1 MVSVRVAPEPLLA
14 RPFSGGKEPERCR
27 LPPAVRGEGHYG
39 SEPCAWAVLGRAGWY
54 DSGVGR
60 HREARRPSVPVLE
73 PDVMSPSPSLV
84 CRIVALLAV
93 LLATSA
99 GAGDA
104 QKQLPLAPPG
114 TRFDFEVI
122 ESHDAA
128 YLGDTPGH
136 MGRDGGLTCRPNV
149 ALGDGVFRT
158 KAERAVRVG
167 TITRVV
173 WDRVSGGLTVEF
185 DPEPLMRIAVGEEVW
200 IDLNPLPS
208 AERAGDGP

>member
-1 MVSVRVAPEPLLA
+1 MSPSASTV
-14 RPFSGGKEPERCR
+14 CR
-27 LPPAVRGEGHYG
+27 FAAL
-39 SEPCAWAVLGRAGWY
+39 
-54 DSGVGR
+54 
-60 HREARRPSVPVLE
+60 VPVL
-73 PDVMSPSPSLV
+73 MAT
-84 CRIVALLAV
+84 VAR
-93 LLATSA
+93 
-99 GAGDA
+99 AGDA
-104 QKQLPLAPPG
+104 QHQLPLAPPG
-114 TRFDFEVI
+114 TRFEFEVI

-185 DPEPLMRIAVGEEVW
+185 DPEPLTRVAVGEEVW
-200 IDLNPLPS
+200 IDLNPPPTN
-208 AERAGDGP
+208 ERTGEGS